1 MTFGGIAP
9 PTSVHYKLAWFAGC
23 GSSAPAHIRIF
34 VSSKALVA
42 HTFYSLHSRPR
53 SSRIILYQLSLSS
66 NMHSYKTLAVLALAI
81 STASPAFSA
90 PVVSRPA
97 VTLTNVRAALPSGVG
112 SDVGS
117 LLKTIGTNLAFG
129 ALPVALEHF
138 LGGNSTRLASLF
150 DDLLTS
156 LKSTDSIGTVIKNGL
171 LGGVASGVGAVGASE
186 LLNNTRREPSPLS
199 GSDFSAIAKT
209 VAGALISLGAA
220 DGVKEAADKIFNRDD
235 ASPQDIMDVLQLLGS
250 KLEELD

>member
-1 MTFGGIAP
+1 
-9 PTSVHYKLAWFAGC
+9 
-23 GSSAPAHIRIF
+23 
-34 VSSKALVA
+34 
-42 HTFYSLHSRPR
+42 
-53 SSRIILYQLSLSS
+53 
-66 NMHSYKTLAVLALAI
+66 MHSYKTLAVLALAV

-90 PVVSRPA
+90 PVVDGQQQA
-97 VTLTNVRAALPSGVG
+97 RADIDERASALPSGLG

-138 LGGNSTRLASLF
+138 LGGNSTRRALPGDFDNDKRAPGVASLF

-171 LGGVASGVGAVGASE
+171 LGGVASGVGAVGANE

-199 GSDFSAIAKT
+199 GSDFSGIAKT
-209 VAGALISLGAA
+209 LAGALISLGAA

-235 ASPQDIMDVLQLLGS
+235 ASPQDIMDVLQLLS
-250 KLEELD
+250 SHLEELD